1 MREKPKSTEVRIN
14 KFISQSGI
22 CSRREADK
30 LIKKGVVHVNG
41 EIRPEKKSMF
51 DQKILVQ
58 KIKIEDKVE
67 VNGKII
73 NPERKMYI
81 KKLLLNKPK

>member
-41 EIRPEKKSMF
+41 EKCLTLGAK
-51 DQKILVQ
+51 
-58 KIKIEDKVE
+58 
-67 VNGKII
+67 
-73 NPERKMYI
+73 
-81 KKLLLNKPK
+81 KKLK

>member
-30 LIKKGVVHVNG
+30 LEKKRIHVNG
-41 EIRPEKKSMF
+41 EKCLTLE
-51 DQKILVQ
+51 
-58 KIKIEDKVE
+58 
-67 VNGKII
+67 
-73 NPERKMYI
+73 
-81 KKLLLNKPK
+81 

>member
-30 LIKKGVVHVNG
+30 LIKKGLVFING
-41 EIRPEKKSMF
+41 VKVINFGKKISSKDKIEINGKEIKPEKKS
-51 DQKILVQ
+51 I
-58 KIKIEDKVE
+58 
-67 VNGKII
+67 
-73 NPERKMYI
+73 YY
-81 KKLLLNKPK
+81 